1 GHNQFGQRGSETG
14 AGAID
19 VLPSPYSKYRAN
31 DVAMDQVSRLL
42 CGGKPRRR
50 REKTEYGQPFS
61 KPFFARGKQ
70 PEWSKGERRN
80 TDPTSA
86 VYEIRG
92 VISEVKR
99 KQQEIQRTPAHAL
112 AFFRDAH

>member
-1 GHNQFGQRGSETG
+1 IPVVFSETLRNGGVHVVGSSGNNHEQPVKNGAGHNQFGQRGSETG

-70 PEWSKGERRN
+70 PEWS
-80 TDPTSA
+80 
-86 VYEIRG
+86 
-92 VISEVKR
+92 
-99 KQQEIQRTPAHAL
+99 
-112 AFFRDAH
+112 